1 MRSQKAVPDRDESRD
16 AAIARLARLVDGEVT
31 IGHSEP
37 MMLLLT
43 GDADGYPRHC
53 ALSRTELEV
62 VGPSL
67 HAALHARRT
76 VANLERDGAAVLV
89 AVDQAEIVSFRLVVQ
104 AIVRADGPVGVR
116 LDIVAVEADS
126 LGIDLT
132 APSFVPTTELA
143 RSEHWDRTRSVLTA
157 LRSSGTVS

>member
-1 MRSQKAVPDRDESRD
+1 MTAD
-16 AAIARLARLVDGEVT
+16 AAVAEGPDEAVLGANEVRLAGRLAAAAEERALP
-31 IGHSEP
+31 S
-37 MMLLLT
+37 
-43 GDADGYPRHC
+43 GD
-53 ALSRTELEV
+53 
-62 VGPSL
+62 
-67 HAALHARRT
+67 
-76 VANLERDGAAVLV
+76 VL
-89 AVDQAEIVSFRLVVQ
+89 VSFRLVVQ